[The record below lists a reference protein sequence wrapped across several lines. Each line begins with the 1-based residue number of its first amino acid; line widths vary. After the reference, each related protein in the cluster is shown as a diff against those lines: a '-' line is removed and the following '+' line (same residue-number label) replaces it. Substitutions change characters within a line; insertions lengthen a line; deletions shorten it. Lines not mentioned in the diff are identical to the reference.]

1 MPAPLHLAMVERL
14 HRSMPAVTVVEE
26 DEPMLHRIPIVLAF
40 GAALLAGM
48 SCVTEGT
55 KTNPPVN
62 PIPPPPPPPPDRC
75 AQITASIVEAGFDNK
90 VTVTC
95 DGTYAFVG
103 GDTYPDHEKMNGII
117 GTNEQVPVPA
127 PGYESPIALAPVKAA
142 QVKTID
148 AALGVAVNGVPIY
161 DYSSQGNLDPSVYD
175 PKADTK
181 LNGQLDHCNGHSGRG
196 DDYHYHAAPTCMI
209 EAMKNKGPAAIIGW
223 AFDGYPIYGNTNP
236 DGSAI
241 AAGTLDVCNGQDDET
256 FGYRYHTSDAP
267 PYVVQCL
274 VGQVDDA
281 VLPRVPPMDNAAGG
295 GKPPGMPPQG
305 GVTNLVFDEA
315 ADGTRTMSYTHQ
327 GASYYIKYKPSA
339 QDQCYDF
346 EQKTVTNGGVVQ
358 ADTFCRKPFP

>member
-1 MPAPLHLAMVERL
+1 
-14 HRSMPAVTVVEE
+14 
-26 DEPMLHRIPIVLAF
+26 
-40 GAALLAGM
+40 
-48 SCVTEGT
+48 
-55 KTNPPVN
+55 
-62 PIPPPPPPPPDRC
+62 
-75 AQITASIVEAGFDNK
+75 
-90 VTVTC
+90 
-95 DGTYAFVG
+95 
-103 GDTYPDHEKMNGII
+103 
-117 GTNEQVPVPA
+117 
-127 PGYESPIALAPVKAA
+127 
-142 QVKTID
+142 
-148 AALGVAVNGVPIY
+148 
-161 DYSSQGNLDPSVYD
+161 
-175 PKADTK
+175 
-181 LNGQLDHCNGHSGRG
+181 
-196 DDYHYHAAPTCMI
+196 YHAAPTCMI